1 VIDVRQN
8 YSHRIRKGGRSTCS
22 ANIFIVLPGVV
33 IILSHDH
40 FILISIQVDRHH
52 QSSGQLSGQLT
63 PVGQMAGIGA
73 FGNPQAALEASV
85 LVHNV
90 TRIAQVPCMHEDA

>member
-1 VIDVRQN
+1 MIYGKVIHTELEKVEEAHAAQ
-8 YSHRIRKGGRSTCS
+8 
-22 ANIFIVLPGVV
+22 IFYIVLPGVV
-33 IILSHDH
+33 ILSHYY
-40 FILISIQVDRHH
+40 FIVISIQVDRHH

-73 FGNPQAALEASV
+73 FGNPQLEASV

-90 TRIAQVPCMHEDA
+90 TRIAAGTLYA

>member
-1 VIDVRQN
+1 MTYGKVIHAELEKVEEAHAAQ
-8 YSHRIRKGGRSTCS
+8 
-22 ANIFIVLPGVV
+22 IFYIVLPGVV
-33 IILSHDH
+33 ILSHYY
-40 FILISIQVDRHH
+40 FIVISIQVDRHH

-90 TRIAQVPCMHEDA
+90 TRIAQVPCVHEDA

>member
-1 VIDVRQN
+1 MSDVRQS

-22 ANIFIVLPGVV
+22 VLPGVV
-33 IILSHDH
+33 IILSHH
-40 FILISIQVDRHH
+40 YFIVISIQVDRHH

-90 TRIAQVPCMHEDA
+90 TRIAQVPCVHEDA

>member
-1 VIDVRQN
+1 MYGKIIHIELEKVEEAPAAQ
-8 YSHRIRKGGRSTCS
+8 
-22 ANIFIVLPGVV
+22 IFYIVLPGVV
-33 IILSHDH
+33 IILSHYH